1 MNASEKLRVLT
12 KRYPML
18 KRIFLHFL
26 LILAILLVCVSCRP
40 ITPPS
45 VESGNEELVL
55 LTQRDQRLKVLQ
67 FTDMHFGEEGTTY
80 HNADVK
86 RTLAFIDYAIKTEQP
101 DLIVLLG
108 DNMMSQ
114 GVKGAKFLVETFDQ
128 YKIPYTLIYGN
139 HDAETYQ
146 LNHKKSDVSRYLE
159 NCDSPYLLYKSGF
172 VQEGKENRYGNFSIS
187 LRDEESRELIGAFV
201 LLDTG
206 TYDYEADRYQMITQE
221 QIAWYE
227 AEIARLN
234 AIYGEQSQNALGTVP
249 TITYG
254 HMPLPKF
261 GEAYQKASNNDGAE
275 FIYYQKL
282 SGWVL
287 GGANSSPEGVEDS
300 FFDAMKKMQSARAY
314 ICGHYHMVTCHVK
327 MDGIILGFCPQT
339 GFTHNST
346 RPCST
351 FSYTIGADFEMDLHL
366 VVEPQSAD

>member
-1 MNASEKLRVLT
+1 MKKQS
-12 KRYPML
+12 KRFPFPTF
-18 KRIFLHFL
+18 KIIFSLL
-26 LILAILLVCVSCRP
+26 LILVILMSCFSCKP
-40 ITPPS
+40 TSIPDTKDG
-45 VESGNEELVL
+45 EKELTL
-55 LTQRDQRLKVLQ
+55 LMPRDQKLKVLQ
-67 FTDMHFGEEGTTY
+67 FTDMHFGVEGTTY
-80 HNADVK
+80 HNADVA
-86 RTLAFIDYAIKTEQP
+86 RTLAFIDYAIKIEEP

-114 GVKGAKFLVETFDQ
+114 GVEGAKFLVETFDQ

-139 HDAETYQ
+139 HDAESY
-146 LNHKKSDVSRYLE
+146 LPNYKKADVSKYLE
-159 NCDSPYLLYKSGF
+159 NCNSPYLLYKSGF

-187 LRDEESRELIGAFV
+187 LRDEKSNELIGAFV

-206 TYDYEADRYQMITQE
+206 TYDYEADRYQKITQE

-227 AEIARLN
+227 AEITRLN
-234 AIYGEQSQNALGTVP
+234 ALYVMQTQNALKTVP

-254 HMPLPKF
+254 HMPLTEF
-261 GEAYQKASNNDGAE
+261 GEAYQKAANGDGAE

-287 GGANSSPEGVEDS
+287 GGANDSPDNTKDT
-300 FFDAMKKMQSARAY
+300 FFDAMQKMQSAKAY

-346 RPCST
+346 RPCNT
-351 FSYTIGADFEMDLHL
+351 FSYTVGADFEMDLHL
-366 VVEPQSAD
+366 VVEPQNAN

>member
-1 MNASEKLRVLT
+1 MKKQSKHLQFPTFKITFCL
-12 KRYPML
+12 
-18 KRIFLHFL
+18 L
-26 LILAILLVCVSCRP
+26 LIVIVLIGCIGCKPSSAPSEDGEKELTLLM
-40 ITPPS
+40 
-45 VESGNEELVL
+45 
-55 LTQRDQRLKVLQ
+55 QRDKKLKVLQ
-67 FTDMHFGEEGTTY
+67 FTDMHFGVEGTTY
-80 HNADVK
+80 HNADIK
-86 RTLAFIDYAIKTEQP
+86 RTLAFIDYAIKTEEP

-114 GVKGAKFLVETFDQ
+114 GVEGAKFLVETFDQ

-139 HDAETYQ
+139 HDAESY
-146 LNHKKSDVSRYLE
+146 LPSYKKADVSNYLE
-159 NCDSPYLLYKSGF
+159 NCNSPYLLYKSGF

-187 LRDEESRELIGAFV
+187 LRDRESNELIGAFV

-206 TYDYEADRYQMITQE
+206 TYDYEADRYQTITPE

-234 AIYGEQSQNALGTVP
+234 TLYIAQTQNALNTVP

-254 HMPLPKF
+254 HMPLPEF
-261 GEAYQKASNNDGAE
+261 GKAYQKAANGEGAE
-275 FIYYQKL
+275 FIYYQRL

-287 GGANSSPEGVEDS
+287 GGATGSPDGTEDT
-300 FFDAMKKMQSARAY
+300 FFDAMQKMQSAKAY
-314 ICGHYHMVTCHVK
+314 ICGHYHMVSCHVK

-351 FSYTIGADFEMDLHL
+351 FSYTIGTDFEMNLHL
-366 VVEPQSAD
+366 VVEPQNAN

>member
-1 MNASEKLRVLT
+1 MK
-12 KRYPML
+12 KRSNQFPFSTF
-18 KRIFLHFL
+18 KNTFFLL
-26 LILAILLVCVSCRP
+26 LILVILASCIGCKP
-40 ITPPS
+40 TQS
-45 VESGNEELVL
+45 TSADGDEELVL
-55 LTQRDQRLKVLQ
+55 LTQRDQKLKVLQ

-80 HNADVK
+80 HNADVE
-86 RTLAFIDYAIKTEQP
+86 RTLAFIDYAIKAEQP

-114 GVKGAKFLVETFDQ
+114 GVEGAKFLVETFDQ

-159 NCDSPYLLYKSGF
+159 FCISPYLLYKSGF

-187 LRDEESRELIGAFV
+187 LRDANSQELIGAFV

-206 TYDYEADRYQMITQE
+206 TYDYEADRYQTITQE

-227 AEIARLN
+227 TEIARLN
-234 AIYGEQSQNALGTVP
+234 EIYDGQTKNALDTVP

-254 HMPLPKF
+254 HMPLPEF
-261 GEAYQKASNNDGAE
+261 GEAYQKAASGEGAE
-275 FIYYQKL
+275 FVYYQKL

-287 GGANSSPEGVEDS
+287 GGSNTSPDSEDT
-300 FFDAMKKMQSARAY
+300 FFDAMKRMQSAKAY
-314 ICGHYHMVTCHVK
+314 ICGHYHMVSCHVR

-366 VVEPQSAD
+366 VVEPHDAN

>member
-1 MNASEKLRVLT
+1 MLAVS
-12 KRYPML
+12 RYL
-18 KRIFLHFL
+18 
-26 LILAILLVCVSCRP
+26 
-40 ITPPS
+40 PPKGRTVAKS
-45 VESGNEELVL
+45 LSF
-55 LTQRDQRLKVLQ
+55 LTQRGKELKVLQ

-86 RTLAFIDYAIKTEQP
+86 RTLAFIDYAIQTEQP

-114 GVKGAKFLVETFDQ
+114 GVDGAKFLVQTFDQ

-187 LRDEESRELIGAFV
+187 LRDEESQELIGAFV

-206 TYDYEADRYQMITQE
+206 TYDYEADRYQTITQE

-234 AIYGEQSQNALGTVP
+234 AIYSEQTQNALDTVP

-254 HMPLPKF
+254 HMPLPEF
-261 GEAYQKASNNDGAE
+261 GKAYQKAVNNDGAE

-287 GGANSSPEGVEDS
+287 GGANTSPDSTED
-300 FFDAMKKMQSARAY
+300 
-314 ICGHYHMVTCHVK
+314 
-327 MDGIILGFCPQT
+327 
-339 GFTHNST
+339 
-346 RPCST
+346 T
-351 FSYTIGADFEMDLHL
+351 FLML
-366 VVEPQSAD
+366 